1 MYFYTYIYVCGHMYK
16 VVCMV
21 VNSMYACHVRTHEK
35 ELKFTRYSI
44 VQDQDTPLHRAAF
57 NGHSGTARVLV
68 EAKADVDAGNKVGM
82 CGRGR
87 GWMGS
92 WGGRLCHE

>member
-1 MYFYTYIYVCGHMYK
+1 MYK

-21 VNSMYACHVRTHEK
+21 VNSMYACHVRTHET
-35 ELKFTRYSI
+35 ELKFTMYSI
-44 VQDQDTPLHRAAF
+44 VQRQETPLHCTAW
-57 NGHSGTARVLV
+57 NGHSGTAQVLV
-68 EAKADVDAGNKVGM
+68 EAKADVDAGDKVCL

-92 WGGRLCHE
+92 WGVRLYHE